1 VFLNCSEDNSKD
13 VIQSY
18 KKKDARIRTIF
29 HEENLGIARTYNDGL
44 DAAEGKYIAFLD
56 SDDVWKRNKL
66 DKQLAILRKD
76 ENLVVW
82 SEGIIIDQE
91 GKPAGQTFTQR
102 EGGSNRRKSGDI
114 FEALLLSNFVFDSSL
129 IVKRSNIDGIRF
141 DANLKYLNDH
151 RFAIDLARN
160 LKYYFMKEQLAE
172 YRIHGKNTVLR
183 DPESWLQDEIALRK
197 SFLERY
203 TMNRRTKASTYY
215 RISSAYSMLGEKKS
229 ARQYLVKG
237 FNQKSLSFCGP
248 LYVIKLFNYYLGAS
262 LLRLY
267 HSFYFRFFENNG

>member
-1 VFLNCSEDNSKD
+1 MPSYNHANYISDAIESVLEQSFKDIELIIIDDCSEDNSKD

-129 IVKRSNIDGIRF
+129 IVKRSNIDGVSIGYTEKTLYCEIL
-141 DANLKYLNDH
+141 NLGCK
-151 RFAIDLARN
+151 
-160 LKYYFMKEQLAE
+160 
-172 YRIHGKNTVLR
+172 T
-183 DPESWLQDEIALRK
+183 K
-197 SFLERY
+197 SP
-203 TMNRRTKASTYY
+203 S
-215 RISSAYSMLGEKKS
+215 
-229 ARQYLVKG
+229 
-237 FNQKSLSFCGP
+237 
-248 LYVIKLFNYYLGAS
+248 
-262 LLRLY
+262 
-267 HSFYFRFFENNG
+267 ENPFWKDTL